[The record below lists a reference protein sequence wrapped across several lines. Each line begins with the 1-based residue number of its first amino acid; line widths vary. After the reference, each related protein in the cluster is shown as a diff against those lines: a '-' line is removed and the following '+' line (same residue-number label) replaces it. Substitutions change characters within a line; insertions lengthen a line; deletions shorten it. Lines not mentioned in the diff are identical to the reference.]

1 MTRTA
6 LALSALGALAVV
18 VLFFLLVFQPA
29 REELAE
35 VEDQIA
41 LEQSEQERLEGEIER
56 IRLVRENAPGVE
68 AELAA
73 ADAVVPQDP
82 ALPALV
88 RQLQQ
93 AADESGVT
101 LASVT
106 TTRPVP
112 LEEPPVEGLSAI
124 DVNTEIAGGYF
135 QLVDF
140 LRRIEQPDIT
150 PRGLAWVNANVTRD
164 DANYPELS
172 VTLAG
177 RAYAVVAVP
186 PPPEAEGE
194 AGAGDTGEAD
204 GDGGETGQG
213 EPDGT
218 DGEAEDVS

>member
-6 LALSALGALAVV
+6 LALSALGAVV
-18 VLFFLLVFQPA
+18 VIVLFFVLVFQPA
-29 REELAE
+29 RDELAE

-41 LEQSEQERLEGEIER
+41 LEQSEQDRLEDEIER

-73 ADAVVPQDP
+73 ADAIVPRDP

-88 RQLQQ
+88 RQLQL

-101 LASVT
+101 LVSVAT
-106 TTRPVP
+106 GRPVA
-112 LEEPPVEGLSAI
+112 LEEPPAEGLSAI

-140 LRRIEQPDIT
+140 LRRIEQPNIT
-150 PRGLAWVNANVTRD
+150 PRGIAWANANVTRD

-186 PPPEAEGE
+186 PPPEAEVE
-194 AGAGDTGEAD
+194 AGAADTGGEGEAD
-204 GDGGETGQG
+204 AGEV
-213 EPDGT
+213 DGT
-218 DGEAEDVS
+218 DGEAEVVS